1 MAVVLIMVGFL
12 AFVVLIVGAIS
23 IRIVRSLSLLS
34 VRFRCV
40 GVVAAAALVLGAGT
54 PGPALA
60 APGGRAASVIVQG
73 VSGRAAAAAVG
84 RHGGRIVRDLPIVEG
99 VAARLPAPALAAL
112 AADPGVRA
120 VTPDGPLAVQAEPSP
135 LHDASAVFP
144 NVVGADRLWKEGWQG
159 AGVTVAVIDTGIA
172 RVGDLAGRVKG
183 GVDLTD
189 EGNPYLDSFGH
200 GTFVAGVMGGN
211 GDASNGANR
220 GVAPQADL
228 VPVKIAGRSGASD
241 VSHVLAAIQWVVSFR
256 GEYDIRVINLSLGTD
271 SAQPYL
277 RSPLNYAVERAW
289 DAGIVVVA
297 SASNSGPDP
306 GTVAKPGD
314 DPLVVTV
321 GAVDDTATVSREDDV
336 MAGFSGVGPT
346 AADGL
351 VKPDLVA
358 PGRSVIG
365 LRAPGSAVD
374 EANPGSRVGSDY
386 FRGSGTS
393 FSAAVVSGAVALLLS
408 QEPGLTPDQVKH
420 RLTSTAAPGP
430 VGELNVDGA
439 GSLDAYAAATAGT
452 LTAANQGVRRARGQG
467 PMHLDRGNLDV
478 VVGDGPGRERLGG
491 ERTAQK
497 KSWDGAE
504 YRGSAWN
511 SSRWYGSQWAGSRWY
526 SSRWYSTDF
535 TGSRWYST
543 RWYGS
548 RWYALAWE

>member
-1 MAVVLIMVGFL
+1 M
-12 AFVVLIVGAIS
+12 
-23 IRIVRSLSLLS
+23 
-34 VRFRCV
+34 
-40 GVVAAAALVLGAGT
+40 AAAALVLGAGM

-60 APGGRAASVIVQG
+60 APGGRTANVIVQG

-84 RHGGRIVRDLPIVEG
+84 RHGGRVVRDLPIVEG
-99 VAARLPAPALAAL
+99 VAARVPEPALAAL
-112 AADPGVRA
+112 GDDPGVEA
-120 VTPDGPLAVQAEPSP
+120 VTLDGPVAVQAERSP

-144 NVVGADRLWKEGWQG
+144 EVVGADRLWKDGWQG
-159 AGVTVAVIDTGIA
+159 AGVAVAVVDTGIA
-172 RVGDLAGRVKG
+172 RVGDLAGRVNG

-200 GTFVAGVMGGN
+200 GTFVAGVLAGDGG
-211 GDASNGANR
+211 ASNGANR

-256 GEYDIRVINLSLGTD
+256 DDYGIRVLNLSLGTD
-271 SAQPYL
+271 STQPYL

-297 SASNSGPDP
+297 SGSNSGPDP

-321 GAVDDTATVSREDDV
+321 GAVDDTATVTRQDDV

-374 EANPGSRVGSDY
+374 DANPGARVESDY

-408 QEPGLTPDQVKH
+408 KEPELTPNQVKH

-430 VGELNVDGA
+430 VGQPNVDGA

-452 LTAANQGVRRARGQG
+452 FMDANQGVRRARGQG
-467 PMHLDRGNLDV
+467 PLRLDRGSLDV
-478 VVGDGPGRERLGG
+478 AVGDGPGRERMNG

-497 KSWDGAE
+497 KAWDGAE
-504 YRGSAWN
+504 YRGSPWN
-511 SSRWYGSQWAGSRWY
+511 GSRWYNSQWAGSRWY
-526 SSRWYSTDF
+526 GSRWYGTDF
-535 TGSRWYST
+535 NGSRWYST

-548 RWYALAWE
+548 RWYAIAWE

>member
-1 MAVVLIMVGFL
+1 MAVTLIVLGVLG
-12 AFVVLIVGAIS
+12 FVVLAQP
-23 IRIVRSLSLLS
+23 VRSLCNLQLTMNA
-34 VRFRCV
+34 RFRHRVV
-40 GVVAAAALVLGAGT
+40 GAAAALVLGAGT
-54 PGPALA
+54 AGAALS
-60 APGGRAASVIVQG
+60 APGGRAAGVIVRG
-73 VSGRAAAAAVG
+73 VSGPAAAAAVG
-84 RHGGRIVRDLPIVEG
+84 RHGGRVVRDLPIVEG
-99 VAARLPAPALAAL
+99 VAARVPAAALDAL

-120 VTPDGPLAVQAEPSP
+120 VTPDGPLRMQAEPSP

-144 NVVGADRLWKEGWQG
+144 EVVGADRLWDRGWQG
-159 AGVTVAVIDTGIA
+159 AGVAVAVVDTGIA
-172 RVGDLAGRVKG
+172 KVGDLAGRVVG

-189 EGNPYLDSFGH
+189 EGDPYLDSFGH
-200 GTFVAGVMGGN
+200 GTFVAGVLA
-211 GDASNGANR
+211 GDGRASDGANS

-256 GEYDIRVINLSLGTD
+256 ARYDIRVLNLSLGTD
-271 SAQPYL
+271 STQPYL

-321 GAVDDTATVSREDDV
+321 GAIDDKATVTRDDDV

-374 EANPGSRVGSDY
+374 DANPGSRVGSDY

-393 FSAAVVSGAVALLLS
+393 FSAAVVSGAAALLLDK
-408 QEPGLTPDQVKH
+408 EPDLTPNQVKD
-420 RLTSTAAPGP
+420 RLTSTAAAGP
-430 VGELNVDGA
+430 VGEPNVDGA
-439 GSLDAYAAATAGT
+439 GSLDAFAAATAGT
-452 LTAANQGVRRARGQG
+452 FTEANEGVHRSRGQG
-467 PMHLDRGNLDV
+467 AMGLDRGSLEV
-478 VVGDGPGRERLGG
+478 TAGDGPGRERLNG

-497 KSWDGAE
+497 KVWDGGE
-504 YRGSAWN
+504 YRRSSWS
-511 SSRWYGSQWAGSRWY
+511 SSRWYGSQWASSRWY
-526 SSRWYSTDF
+526 SSRWYGTDF
-535 TGSRWYST
+535 ASSRWYST

-548 RWYALAWE
+548 RWYAVAWE

>member
-1 MAVVLIMVGFL
+1 MKALARGGIRVLV
-12 AFVVLIVGAIS
+12 
-23 IRIVRSLSLLS
+23 SLSVLNI
-34 VRFRCV
+34 RFRWLRM
-40 GVVAAAALVLGAGT
+40 VAAAVLVLGAGT
-54 PGPALA
+54 LGPALT
-60 APGGRAASVIVQG
+60 APGGRAAGVIVQG

-84 RHGGRIVRDLPIVEG
+84 RLGGRVVRDLPIVEG
-99 VAARLPAPALAAL
+99 VAARVPAPALSAL
-112 AADPGVRA
+112 AREPGVRA
-120 VTPDGPLAVQAEPSP
+120 VTPDGPLTVQAEPSP
-135 LHDASAVFP
+135 VHDASAVFP
-144 NVVGADRLWKEGWQG
+144 TVVGADRLWKDGWQG
-159 AGVTVAVIDTGIA
+159 AGVAVAVVDTGIA
-172 RVGDLAGRVKG
+172 RVGDLDSRVKG

-189 EGNPYLDSFGH
+189 EGDPYLDSFGH
-200 GTFVAGVMGGN
+200 GTFVAGVLAGN
-211 GDASNGANR
+211 GDASNGTNR

-241 VSHVLAAIQWVVSFR
+241 VSHVLAAVQWVVSFR
-256 GEYDIRVINLSLGTD
+256 DEYGIRVLNLSLGTD
-271 SAQPYL
+271 STQPYL

-321 GAVDDTATVSREDDV
+321 GALDDKATVTRTDDV

-358 PGRSVIG
+358 SGRSVIG

-374 EANPGSRVGSDY
+374 DANPGSRVGSDY

-408 QEPGLTPDQVKH
+408 KEPGLTPDQVKH
-420 RLTSTAAPGP
+420 RLTSTAQPGP
-430 VGELNVDGA
+430 VGQPNVDGA
-439 GSLDAYAAATAGT
+439 GSLDAYAAATADT
-452 LTAANQGVRRARGQG
+452 LTRANQGVRRARGQG
-467 PMHLDRGNLDV
+467 PMQLDRGSLDV
-478 VVGDGPGRERLGG
+478 TVGNGPGRERLNG

-497 KSWDGAE
+497 KTWDGTE
-504 YRGSAWN
+504 YRGSAWS
-511 SSRWYGSQWAGSRWY
+511 SSRWYDSQWASSRWY
-526 SSRWYSTDF
+526 SSRWYGTDF
-535 TGSRWYST
+535 TSSRWYST

-548 RWYALAWE
+548 RWYAIAWE

>member
-1 MAVVLIMVGFL
+1 MRNA
-12 AFVVLIVGAIS
+12 
-23 IRIVRSLSLLS
+23 
-34 VRFRCV
+34 RFGCFR
-40 GVVAAAALVLGAGT
+40 VVAAVALVLGAAMV
-54 PGPALA
+54 GPAQA
-60 APGGRAASVIVQG
+60 APEGPAASVIVQG

-84 RHGGRIVRDLPIVEG
+84 RHGGRVVRDLPIVEG
-99 VAARLPAPALAAL
+99 VAARVPQDALAAL
-112 AADPGVRA
+112 AADSGVQA
-120 VTPDGPLAVQAEPSP
+120 VTSDGPLDVQADASP

-144 NVVGADRLWKEGWQG
+144 EVVGADRLGSEGWQG
-159 AGVTVAVIDTGIA
+159 AGVAVAVVDTGIA

-183 GVDLTD
+183 GIDLTD
-189 EGNPYLDSFGH
+189 EGDPYLDSFGH
-200 GTFVAGVMGGN
+200 GTFVAGVLA
-211 GDASNGANR
+211 GDGTASNGANH
-220 GVAPQADL
+220 GVAPKADL

-256 GEYDIRVINLSLGTD
+256 DKYGIRVLNLSLGTD
-271 SAQPYL
+271 SNRTYL

-321 GAVDDTATVSREDDV
+321 GALDDLATATRDDDI

-346 AADGL
+346 AADEL
-351 VKPDLVA
+351 DKPDLVA

-374 EANPGSRVGSDY
+374 DANPGSRVESDY

-408 QEPGLTPDQVKH
+408 KEPALTPDQVKH

-452 LTAANQGVRRARGQG
+452 FTAANQGVPRARGQG
-467 PMHLDRGNLDV
+467 PLRLDRGSLDV
-478 VVGDGPGRERLGG
+478 TVGDGPGQERLNG

-497 KSWDGAE
+497 KAWNGAE

-511 SSRWYGSQWAGSRWY
+511 GSRWYGSQWAGSRWY
-526 SSRWYSTDF
+526 GSRWYGTDF
-535 TGSRWYST
+535 SGSRWYST

-548 RWYALAWE
+548 RWYAIAWE